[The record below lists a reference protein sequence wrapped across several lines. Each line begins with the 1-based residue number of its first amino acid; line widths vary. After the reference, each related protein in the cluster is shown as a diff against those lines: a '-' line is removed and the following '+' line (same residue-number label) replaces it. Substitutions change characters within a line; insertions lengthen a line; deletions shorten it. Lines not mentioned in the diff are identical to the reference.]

1 MKNESK
7 ELEQVS
13 PVIKQR
19 KNIDENLASITAPII
34 DHVSLMIETERTPE
48 ELAHIQNELRRL
60 SRMIK
65 KIKSKNQ

>member
-1 MKNESK
+1 MENKIK
-7 ELEQVS
+7 ELKQMN
-13 PVIKQR
+13 PIIKQR
-19 KNIDENLASITAPII
+19 KNIDESLSSITAPII
-34 DHVSLMIETERTPE
+34 DHVSLMIERERTPE